1 MSLIED
7 GIVIVLSSP
16 SGAGKTTLV
25 KKISKKKKFQIS
37 ISYTTRIPRDN
48 EVNGS
53 DYYFIKKSEFKE
65 LIDKDEL
72 LEYAEVFDNFY
83 GSSKSKVQNFI
94 KNKKNVLFD
103 IDWQGTQQIRKKID
117 KKNLITFFILPPSKK
132 TLINRLSERENN
144 NINIVKQRMAKFE
157 SDVTNWVDYDYVVI
171 NDNLEICLEEILN
184 VIDLKINNKEIIFDK
199 VKIEKHIQS
208 LIS

>member
-83 GSSKSKVQNFI
+83 GSSKTKVQNFI

-208 LIS
+208 LIN

>member
-25 KKISKKKKFQIS
+25 KKISKKNNFQIS

-65 LIDKDEL
+65 LIAQEEL
-72 LEYAEVFDNFY
+72 LEYAEVFNNFY
-83 GSSKSKVQNFI
+83 GSSKTKVQNFI

>member
-65 LIDKDEL
+65 LIDQDEL
-72 LEYAEVFDNFY
+72 LEYAEVFNNFY
-83 GSSKSKVQNFI
+83 GSSKTKVQNFI